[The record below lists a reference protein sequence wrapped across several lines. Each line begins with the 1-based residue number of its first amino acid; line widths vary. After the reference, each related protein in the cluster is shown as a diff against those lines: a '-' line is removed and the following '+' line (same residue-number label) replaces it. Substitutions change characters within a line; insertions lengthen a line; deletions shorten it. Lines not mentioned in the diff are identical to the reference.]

1 MQEESNLAL
10 SSETPTTLMQTLTV
24 KVRNDSIET
33 NVRAVIDTGSQ
44 NSYVLK
50 EVADQLEYKPL
61 AKQDMVHLLFGSEKS
76 GVTTHNK
83 YLIRIGNMDVSYW
96 CKFQALDE
104 RVICSDVPSVTK
116 GSWLQDLEKLS
127 VSLTDVCSK
136 EKSVAILIG
145 TDVAGKLL
153 TGRVHVLESG
163 LTAVE
168 TYLGWTLMGKVPTK
182 ATVINERVNLAVS
195 AISMYAKNAEIKD
208 LWSLDVLGIRDPIDH
223 KSQKQHDAEVEE
235 ELKKSVTKDIDGR
248 YEVQLPW
255 LECHP
260 ELKANKRMAL
270 QRLVP
275 MTEKLQVSGKY
286 EEYDGIF
293 QDWLREG
300 TIERVPPEEED
311 RWGNYLPHR
320 PVYKGNSTTSTR
332 PIYDATAGFPS
343 LNRCL
348 EKGPNLIEQVGDI
361 LLRFREGNIGVIAD
375 IKKAFL

>member
-1 MQEESNLAL
+1 MH
-10 SSETPTTLMQTLTV
+10 
-24 KVRNDSIET
+24 
-33 NVRAVIDTGSQ
+33 AVIDTGSQ

-50 EVADQLEYKPL
+50 EMTDQLEYKPL
-61 AKQDMVHLLFGSEKS
+61 AKQDMVHLIFGGEKS
-76 GVTTHNK
+76 DVTTHNK
-83 YLIRIGNMDVSYW
+83 YLIRVGNMDGSYC
-96 CKFQALDE
+96 CKFQAFDE
-104 RVICSDVPSVTK
+104 RVICSDVPPVTK

-145 TDVAGKLL
+145 ADVAGKLL
-153 TGRVHVLESG
+153 TGRVHVLENG

-182 ATVINERVNLAVS
+182 APLVNERVNLAVS

-223 KSQKQHDAEVEE
+223 KNQKQHDAEVEE
-235 ELKKSVTKDIDGR
+235 AFKQIITKNIDSR

-255 LECHP
+255 IECHP
-260 ELKANKRMAL
+260 ELKDNKRMAL

-275 MTEKLQVSGKY
+275 MTKKLQVSRKC

-300 TIERVPPEEED
+300 IIKLVPPEEED

-320 PVYKGNSTTSTR
+320 PVYKENSTTRRQASPLSTDVWKKDQTSS
-332 PIYDATAGFPS
+332 ICGYKESFS
-343 LNRCL
+343 
-348 EKGPNLIEQVGDI
+348 
-361 LLRFREGNIGVIAD
+361 AD
-375 IKKAFL
+375 